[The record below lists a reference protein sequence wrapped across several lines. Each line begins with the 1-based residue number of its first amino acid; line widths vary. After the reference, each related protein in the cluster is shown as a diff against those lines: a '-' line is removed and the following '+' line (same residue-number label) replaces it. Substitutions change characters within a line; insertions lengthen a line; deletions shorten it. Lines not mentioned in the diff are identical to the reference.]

1 MNKDHIEISIVVP
14 MYNEADNL
22 PGNIEMI
29 RTALKITNMPFE
41 IIAVD
46 DGSKDNTMGKLQAM
60 ARQDDTLRPVGYP
73 DNSGRGRALRTG
85 IAHARGKYILTCDA
99 DLSYDEAYLPAMYQ
113 ILSLPEAPDMVIGSP
128 YMEGGSTKNVPS
140 RRLFIS
146 RMANLFLSRIMPGNL
161 RTVTGILRGY
171 KASAIQSLD
180 LESDGKE
187 IHLEILSKSIAAGFR
202 HIEFPAEL
210 TGRAKGKSK
219 FRFKATALSHI
230 LFSVFEKPSILFGV
244 VGSLLILAGLGMGS
258 YIIYLWQN
266 AQLNPNR
273 PLMTLMIIVL
283 LAGMQVLLFGFL
295 GSLLVSLRREI
306 FRMQRR
312 QGEIIQS
319 IKKIENKD
327 EPQIEKEDE
336 KQRVSV
342 D

>member
-1 MNKDHIEISIVVP
+1 MNKERIEISVVVP

-22 PGNIEMI
+22 PGNIEKI
-29 RTALKITNMPFE
+29 KAALKILNVPFE

-46 DGSKDNTMGKLQAM
+46 DGSNDNTMEKLQAM
-60 ARQDDTLRPVGYP
+60 ARQNDALRPVGYP
-73 DNSGRGRALRTG
+73 DNSGRGRAIRTG
-85 IAHARGKYILTCDA
+85 IAHAQGKYILTCDA

-128 YMEGGSTKNVPS
+128 YMAGGSTKNVPPK
-140 RRLFIS
+140 RLFIS
-146 RMANLFLSRIMPGNL
+146 RMANLFLSRIMPGNI

-187 IHLEILSKSIAAGFR
+187 IHLEILSKGIAAGFR
-202 HIEFPAEL
+202 LIEFPAEL
-210 TGRAKGKSK
+210 TGRIKGKSK
-219 FRFKATALSHI
+219 FRFKATAFSHI
-230 LFSVFEKPSILFGV
+230 LFSFFEKPSILFGA
-244 VGSLLILAGLGMGS
+244 VGSLLILVGLGMGS

-327 EPQIEKEDE
+327 EPQIEKEEE